1 MKIINRILIVLI
13 SLAVLFG
20 IGLLI
25 WVLVAKD
32 DTVREVTLESEG
44 DTVAE
49 LSFTAG
55 NFLPG
60 DVKEY
65 TILVHSDNGGEFDFT
80 FTASPTSQ
88 GTLWKYLDFE
98 IVYEGQ
104 SKAASLAAMFDG
116 TAFEF
121 DVTMNGKEPAK
132 FTVRYKMPREVGN
145 EAENLE
151 ADFSLTLSAKRK

>member
-13 SLAVLFG
+13 SLAVCVG

-32 DTVREVTLESEG
+32 DTVREVTLNSEG
-44 DTVAE
+44 DTVEE
-49 LSFTAG
+49 LSFTAE

-60 DVKEY
+60 DVREY
-65 TILVHSDNGGEFDFT
+65 TILVHGEAGGEFDFT
-80 FTASPTSQ
+80 FTASPSSQ

-98 IVYEGQ
+98 IVYKEQ
-104 SKAASLAAMFDG
+104 SRSASLAAMFDG
-116 TAFEF
+116 TVFAFN
-121 DVTMNGKEPAK
+121 VTMDGKESAQ
-132 FTVRYKMPREVGN
+132 FTVRYKMPKEVGN

-151 ADFSLTLSAKRK
+151 SDFSLTLSAKRK

>member
-1 MKIINRILIVLI
+1 MKIVNRILIVLV

-44 DTVAE
+44 DTVSE

-65 TILVHSDNGGEFDFT
+65 TIIVHSDNGGEFDFT

-121 DVTMNGKEPAK
+121 DVTMNGQPAK
-132 FTVRYKMPREVGN
+132 FTVRYKMPKEVGN